1 MLNRRFL
8 RIKVMQ
14 ALYAFFQSENERVD
28 LAEKQLIQ
36 SIEKLYELF
45 IYQLSLLIEI
55 VDFTK
60 IKVEEAK
67 LKFLPSPDEL
77 NPNTRFIDN
86 RLIKQIAENINFQ
99 RKREE
104 YRINWSDESEM
115 IRRFYLTIKES
126 KEYLRLVN
134 ESEDTY
140 DADKE
145 FIIKIFKKYILPS
158 EPLQS
163 LCAEKSIYWV
173 DDFDTAGVMLL
184 KFFKTIDEESKQDFP
199 FPVLFKDTTS
209 GGKSEDKDFL
219 LRLFQ
224 RTIIHN
230 KDFEQ
235 IIADNA
241 KNWEIERIA
250 VMDIVLLKMAICELI
265 DFKSIPIKVTLNEYI
280 ELAKMYSTPKSS
292 IFINGLLDKLIGEFK
307 SEGKIKKSGRGLM
320 E

>member
-1 MLNRRFL
+1 
-8 RIKVMQ
+8 MQ
-14 ALYAFFQSENERVD
+14 ALYAFFQSENDRVD

-45 IYQLSLLIEI
+45 IYQLSLLVEI

-60 IKVEEAK
+60 IRAEEAK
-67 LKFLPSPDEL
+67 LKFLPSPEEL

-86 RLIKQIAENINFQ
+86 RLIRQIAENIGFQ

-104 YRINWSDESEM
+104 YRINWSDETEM

-126 KEYLRLVN
+126 KEYSRLIN

-140 DADKE
+140 NSDKE
-145 FIIKIFKKYILPS
+145 FVVKIFRKYILTS

-173 DDFDTAGVMLL
+173 DDFDTAGVMVL
-184 KFFKTIDEESKQDFP
+184 KFFKTLEEDSDSEFSLP
-199 FPVLFKDTTS
+199 ELFKDLTKD
-209 GGKSEDKDFL
+209 GKSEDRDFL
-219 LRLFQ
+219 IRLFQ
-224 RTIIHN
+224 RTIAHG
-230 KDFEQ
+230 KEYEQ
-235 IIADNA
+235 IISDNA
-241 KNWEIERIA
+241 KNWELERIA
-250 VMDIVLLKMAICELI
+250 VMDIILIKMAFCELLE
-265 DFKSIPIKVTLNEYI
+265 FKSIPIKVTLNEYI

-307 SEGKIKKSGRGLM
+307 LAGKIKKTGRGLM

>member
-1 MLNRRFL
+1 
-8 RIKVMQ
+8 
-14 ALYAFFQSENERVD
+14 
-28 LAEKQLIQ
+28 
-36 SIEKLYELF
+36 
-45 IYQLSLLIEI
+45 
-55 VDFTK
+55 
-60 IKVEEAK
+60 
-67 LKFLPSPDEL
+67 
-77 NPNTRFIDN
+77 
-86 RLIKQIAENINFQ
+86 
-99 RKREE
+99 
-104 YRINWSDESEM
+104 
-115 IRRFYLTIKES
+115 
-126 KEYLRLVN
+126 
-134 ESEDTY
+134 
-140 DADKE
+140 
-145 FIIKIFKKYILPS
+145 
-158 EPLQS
+158 
-163 LCAEKSIYWV
+163 
-173 DDFDTAGVMLL
+173 MLL

-224 RTIIHN
+224 RTIIHS

-292 IFINGLLDKLIGEFK
+292 VFINGLLDKLIGEFK